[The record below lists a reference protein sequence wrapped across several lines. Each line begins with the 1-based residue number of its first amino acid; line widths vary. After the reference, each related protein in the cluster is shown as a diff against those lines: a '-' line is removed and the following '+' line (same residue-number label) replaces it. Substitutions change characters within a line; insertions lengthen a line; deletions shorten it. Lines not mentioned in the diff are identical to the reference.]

1 MTLPLNC
8 AGTVDYHVEF
18 EAPCSELDMPRIL
31 GRIRDA
37 IFGIDQSL
45 RVDFA
50 LGAQSH
56 SDYNCVINS
65 EIDGS
70 NSLLTSDQIA
80 DQAANVQIEA
90 DSTIRRGSLF
100 TAIINAAETTYECSS
115 LVSNL
120 RLLCC

>member
-1 MTLPLNC
+1 
-8 AGTVDYHVEF
+8 
-18 EAPCSELDMPRIL
+18 MPRIL